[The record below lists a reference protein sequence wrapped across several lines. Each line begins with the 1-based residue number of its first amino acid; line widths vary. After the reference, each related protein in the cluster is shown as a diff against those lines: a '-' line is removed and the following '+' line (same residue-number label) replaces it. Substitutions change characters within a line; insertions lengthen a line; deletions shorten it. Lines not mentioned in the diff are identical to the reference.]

1 MKRFLCA
8 ILAVLLL
15 MGFAACGQT
24 APQGETTTSPTQ
36 ASEEIL
42 NARRDQAE
50 SYMRQ
55 MANVLWRASEDITYS
70 NGPKSVD
77 PMVDSLNNLTI
88 IKAGRLYRGI
98 PYTHAGSD
106 ASALLEYAGE
116 PDEKGIYTISGLPW
130 QALNGDYTNARIG
143 NDCSSAVGLS
153 WGILGN
159 SLKRISK
166 TKNLTENYG
175 YLPVGEYK
183 TDPEAHPY
191 TVDVAVINGMNIMC
205 KAYSKLQKADAVVN
219 RNATDT
225 NGHTMMIVTNE
236 VVYGNNGDID
246 PIRSYVTVL
255 EQTSG
260 RIEKQQYKYDET
272 LGEDVYAVYI
282 IDKKYTYN
290 DLFTSGYLP
299 ITCKELIDP
308 SPVAE
313 PGVSDTESQHSLEN
327 LLKGKLTATRFIS
340 AVAVTISDSTGTV
353 VQQCSASPVSRYEP
367 YTFDMECFSTER
379 PEVLRGSLDLE
390 ALSAGEYTCKVTC
403 RLVTGDEFTVREFTF
418 TK

>member
-1 MKRFLCA
+1 
-8 ILAVLLL
+8 
-15 MGFAACGQT
+15 
-24 APQGETTTSPTQ
+24 
-36 ASEEIL
+36 
-42 NARRDQAE
+42 
-50 SYMRQ
+50 
-55 MANVLWRASEDITYS
+55 MATVLWRASEDITYTNS
-70 NGPKSVD
+70 SKSVD
-77 PMVDSLNNLTI
+77 PLVDSLNNLTV

-106 ASALLEYAGE
+106 TAALLEYAGE
-116 PDEKGIYTISGLPW
+116 PDEKGIYTVAGLPW

-153 WGILGN
+153 WGSLGN
-159 SLKRISK
+159 SLKQISK

-183 TDPEAHPY
+183 TNSEAHPY
-191 TVDVAVINGMNIMC
+191 TVDVATANGINIMC
-205 KAYSKLQKADAVVN
+205 KAYAQLQKADAVVN

-236 VVYGNNGDID
+236 VVYNNSSVD
-246 PIRSYVTVL
+246 PNRSYVTVL

-260 RIEKQQYKYDET
+260 RIEKEHSKFNEA
-272 LGEDVYAVYI
+272 LGEEVYLVYVL
-282 IDKKYTYN
+282 DKKYTYN
-290 DLFTSGYLP
+290 DLFTAGYLP

-313 PGVSDTESQHSLEN
+313 PGVSDSESQHTLDN

-340 AVAVTISDSTGTV
+340 AVAITVYDATGTV

-367 YTFDMECFSTER
+367 YTFNMESFSTEP
-379 PEVLRGSLDLE
+379 PEVLRGSLGLE
-390 ALSAGEYTCKVTC
+390 SLPAGEYTCKVTC
-403 RLVTGDEFTVREFTF
+403 RLITGDEFTVRDFTF

>member
-1 MKRFLCA
+1 MKRLLS
-8 ILAVLLL
+8 ILLVLFTL
-15 MGFAACGQT
+15 MGFAACT
-24 APQGETTTSPTQ
+24 HPNPQETTAPTQ
-36 ASEEIL
+36 ASQEIL
-42 NARRDQAE
+42 SARRDQAE
-50 SYMRQ
+50 AYMRQ
-55 MANVLWRASEDITYS
+55 MATVLWRASEDITYS
-70 NGPKSVD
+70 NSSKSVD
-77 PMVDSLNNLTI
+77 PLMDSLNNLTV

-106 ASALLEYAGE
+106 TAALLEYAGE

-130 QALNGDYTNARIG
+130 QALNADYSSARIG

-175 YLPVGEYK
+175 YIPVGEYK
-183 TDPEAHPY
+183 TNAEAHPY
-191 TVDVAVINGMNIMC
+191 TVDVVVANGMNIMS
-205 KAYSKLQKADAVVN
+205 KAYSQLQKADAVVN

-236 VVYGNNGDID
+236 TVYGSNGDID
-246 PIRSYVTVL
+246 PIRSHVTVL

-260 RIEKQQYKYDET
+260 RIEKQKCSYSEE
-272 LGEDVYAVYI
+272 LGEDVYLVYY

-299 ITCKELIDP
+299 VTCKELIDP

-313 PGVSDTESQHSLEN
+313 PSVSDSESQPTLEN
-327 LLKGKLTATRFIS
+327 LFKGKLTATRFIS
-340 AVAVTISDSTGTV
+340 AVAVTVSDSAGTV
-353 VQQCSASPVSRYEP
+353 VQHCSASPTSRYEP
-367 YTFDMECFSTER
+367 YDFDMETFSTER
-379 PEVLRGSLDLE
+379 PEVLRGSLDPESLP
-390 ALSAGEYTCKVTC
+390 AGDYTCKVTC
-403 RLVTGDEFTVREFTF
+403 RLVNGDEFTVRDFTF

>member
-8 ILAVLLL
+8 LLAVLLL
-15 MGFAACGQT
+15 MGLAACNQP
-24 APQGETTTSPTQ
+24 APPETTAAATESG
-36 ASEEIL
+36 EEIL
-42 NARRDQAE
+42 AQRRDQAE
-50 SYMRQ
+50 AYMRQ
-55 MANVLWRASEDITYS
+55 MATVLWRASEDITYS
-70 NGPKSVD
+70 NGSKSVD
-77 PMVDSLNNLTI
+77 PLVDSLSNLTV

-106 ASALLEYAGE
+106 TAALLEYAGE
-116 PDEKGIYTISGLPW
+116 PDANGIYTVSGLSW

-159 SLKRISK
+159 SLKRIAK

-175 YLPVGEYK
+175 YLPVGEYMTNK
-183 TDPEAHPY
+183 EAHPY
-191 TVDVAVINGMNIMC
+191 TVDVTVANGIHVMS
-205 KAYSKLQKADAVVN
+205 KAYAQLQKADGVVK
-219 RNATDT
+219 RNVTDT

-236 VVYGNNGDID
+236 VVYGSNGDID
-246 PIRSYVTVL
+246 PIRSHVTVL

-260 RIEKQQYKYDET
+260 RIENQQFRYNEE
-272 LGEDVYAVYI
+272 LGEDVYLVYI

-290 DLFTSGYLP
+290 DLFASGYLP

-308 SPVAE
+308 APVEA
-313 PGVSDTESQHSLEN
+313 PGVSDTEPQPTLEN
-327 LLKGKLTATRFIS
+327 LFKGRLTANRFIS
-340 AVAVTISDSTGTV
+340 AVSVTISDADGAV
-353 VQQCSASPVSRYEP
+353 VQKCSASPVSRYEP
-367 YTFDMECFSTER
+367 YIFDMECFSTEL

-390 ALSAGEYTCKVTC
+390 ALSSGSYHCTVHC
-403 RLVTGDEFTVREFTF
+403 RLITGDEFLVRDFDF